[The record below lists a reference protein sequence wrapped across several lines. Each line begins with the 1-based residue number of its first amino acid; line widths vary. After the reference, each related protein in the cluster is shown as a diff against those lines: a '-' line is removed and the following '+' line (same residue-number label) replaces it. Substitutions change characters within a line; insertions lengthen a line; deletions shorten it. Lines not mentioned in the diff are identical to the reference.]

1 MYYYN
6 SVIFLLSVWNLKF
19 LWKQNLIEG
28 CVRSW
33 IVVVYS
39 YYYFDCEFYICFTRQ
54 ILIEMKKIWKTCPA
68 LCHPE
73 TSRLNLVISKSI
85 VLSIEG
91 PGVINDLV
99 KKMMDSANKVKKQY
113 EDKLKERGV
122 S

>member
-1 MYYYN
+1 
-6 SVIFLLSVWNLKF
+6 
-19 LWKQNLIEG
+19 
-28 CVRSW
+28 
-33 IVVVYS
+33 
-39 YYYFDCEFYICFTRQ
+39 
-54 ILIEMKKIWKTCPA
+54 MKKIWKTCPA